1 MRKTA
6 LNIVHELARKNP
18 NVFFVG
24 SDLGA
29 GTLGG
34 FKDELPDQFLM
45 EGISEANVVGLASG
59 LALEGKI
66 VYVNSIAT
74 FLTRRAYEQVCLDLC
89 LQNLPVRLI
98 GNGAGMVYAPLGP
111 THMAIDDIA
120 IMRAIPNMT
129 ILAPCD
135 AEEMRRLMYL
145 TEDFAGPVYIRLAKG
160 GDPVVSL
167 PDITYR
173 IGKAILMHEGRGDVL
188 IVTTGVMLQVALGAL
203 KKLKEMGIDPT
214 ILHMHTVKPLDEAA
228 LSECLSNCS
237 IVVTLEE
244 HSILGGLGGAVAE
257 YVLENFPSKLSSF
270 KRLGLPDVFPDD
282 YGSQGHL
289 LNRYGLNASNVA
301 SILKC
306 LVDAKCSN

>member
-6 LNIVHELARKNP
+6 LNIVHELARRNS

-29 GTLGG
+29 GTLSK

-45 EGISEANVVGLASG
+45 EGISEANVIGLSSG

-98 GNGAGMVYAPLGP
+98 GNGGGMVYAPLGP

-129 ILAPCD
+129 VLAPCD
-135 AEEMRRLMYL
+135 SDEMKHLMYL
-145 TEDFAGPVYIRLAKG
+145 TEDFAGPIYIRLAKG
-160 GDPVVSL
+160 GDKIVSL
-167 PDITYR
+167 PNVVYK
-173 IGKAILMHEGRGDVL
+173 IGKAILMHEGKGDVL
-188 IVTTGVMLQVALGAL
+188 IVTTGVMLQVALDAINIL
-203 KKLKEMGIDPT
+203 KQIGVDAT
-214 ILHMHTVKPLDEAA
+214 VLHMHTIKPLDEEA
-228 LSECLSNCS
+228 LYKSLSNS
-237 IVVTLEE
+237 SVVVTIEE

-282 YGSQGHL
+282 YGSQENL
-289 LNRYGLNASNVA
+289 FNRFGLTAQNVA
-301 SILKC
+301 DVVAN
-306 LVDAKCSN
+306 LVGQKSC